1 MLVWDSLNNI
11 QVLIGRDE
19 RYVHKSSTE
28 IIHNKVYTHTHTQC
42 FIPRHSFPCSHLW
55 FQPVHLPVQPL
66 SVEEGTVS
74 FFACLQSNLSEWRE
88 AKEEQ
93 TCSIRA
99 QVERKWQMF
108 RCEGFQSKIMEKL
121 ENYTGTNSLCVFE
134 RGEQKRKIN
143 IVVRLNYIICLI
155 LTQFHWVPFR
165 HYSVAVLM
173 KHILTRSHRILSKHK
188 QDHNIP
194 SIELR

>member
-1 MLVWDSLNNI
+1 MYIRV
-11 QVLIGRDE
+11 VR
-19 RYVHKSSTE
+19 KSFTT
-28 IIHNKVYTHTHTQC
+28 KYTHTHNVLSLDTAFHAVIFGFSLFTCQYS
-42 FIPRHSFPCSHLW
+42 HSQWKRGLFLFSHVYN
-55 FQPVHLPVQPL
+55 QICQ
-66 SVEEGTVS
+66 
-74 FFACLQSNLSEWRE
+74 EWRE

-155 LTQFHWVPFR
+155 LTQFH
-165 HYSVAVLM
+165 
-173 KHILTRSHRILSKHK
+173 
-188 QDHNIP
+188 
-194 SIELR
+194 